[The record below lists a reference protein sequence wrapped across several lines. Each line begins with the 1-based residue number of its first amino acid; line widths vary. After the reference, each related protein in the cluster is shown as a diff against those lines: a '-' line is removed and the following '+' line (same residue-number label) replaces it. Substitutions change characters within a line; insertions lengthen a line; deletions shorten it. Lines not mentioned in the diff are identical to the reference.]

1 MILIDTG
8 ELVARFVKKCNT
20 GCGDNPRSDVQACIT
35 YLRNLGTRRCG
46 VPHDNI
52 VFCTA
57 GQATISGFNLHP
69 LTEASSYCSDV
80 AIGAQNIVN
89 SCTKS
94 NGRVAG
100 SDAANGNGD
109 LIVSIGKLCT

>member
-1 MILIDTG
+1 MTTLCSVQLARLLSVDSIYILSPRPALTG
-8 ELVARFVKKCNT
+8 ESHLKSF
-20 GCGDNPRSDVQACIT
+20 
-35 YLRNLGTRRCG
+35 Y
-46 VPHDNI
+46 
-52 VFCTA
+52 
-57 GQATISGFNLHP
+57 
-69 LTEASSYCSDV
+69 SSFLIIYSSDV